1 MYFVALTELA
11 TPLEVEAAALAA
23 DLGTTAYEERLH
35 LLTGLPSVVLTTA
48 DRGEATALL
57 AKLRARKH
65 GALACAA
72 SAVIGHEAMIPMRG
86 FTLEPDAVVAG
97 EERLPHDEIVAL
109 LRAMHRTST
118 ETRAET
124 KSRQFSAGKALLT
137 GGLAFSKTV
146 TREEKSVAQAS
157 EQVLYIFR
165 ANGETPWLLRE
176 RGTSYAGLGARLA
189 ASSTQNFLT
198 TIAYLREKAPT
209 AFYDERLLNP
219 RNAATRLSR
228 SGTASAST
236 LQSSSAGGV
245 DLLAHLIA
253 AWSARVRA
261 SAAPK
266 LL

>member
-1 MYFVALTELA
+1 MYVVAIAELA
-11 TPLEVEAAALAA
+11 TPLEAEAAALAA
-23 DLGTTAYEERLH
+23 DIGTTAYEERLH

-48 DRGEATALL
+48 DRSEALALL

-65 GALACAA
+65 GAIACDAA
-72 SAVIGHEAMIPMRG
+72 AVVAHEAMIPMRG

-97 EERLPHDEIVAL
+97 EERLPCGEISTL

-118 ETRAET
+118 ETRGET

-157 EQVLYIFR
+157 EQVLYVFR
-165 ANGETPWLLRE
+165 AGGETPWLLRE
-176 RGTSYAGLGARLA
+176 RGTSYAGLGPRLV

-198 TIAYLREKAPT
+198 TIACLRERAPT

-219 RNAATRLSR
+219 RNAATRLAR
-228 SGTASAST
+228 SGSASAST
-236 LQSSSAGGV
+236 LSTSSAGGV

-253 AWSARVRA
+253 LWSVR
-261 SAAPK
+261 SRAP
-266 LL
+266 